1 MSTPKD
7 PRLTAMLGTPERT
20 IQARKAL
27 PNFLDQVT
35 ATQLEGAVVE
45 VAAMAGVGQLLQQAR
60 HQRSLSI
67 RDAARRMDRSPS
79 RVVAIE
85 QATTEITVA
94 TLTRLAQALG
104 YRTEIRLVPMDSDGS
119 DLSARLTVPEEEQPV
134 QDEPR
139 ALLKGSV
146 HLPARKARVGV

>member
-7 PRLTAMLGTPERT
+7 PRLTALLGTPERT
-20 IQARKAL
+20 IQARKTL

-35 ATQLEGAVVE
+35 AQQLQGAAAEAV
-45 VAAMAGVGQLLQQAR
+45 AMAGVGQLLQQAR
-60 HQRSLSI
+60 QRRGMSL

-85 QATTEITVA
+85 QATTEVTVA

-104 YRTEIRLVPMDSDGS
+104 YRTEIRLVPMDGDGS
-119 DLSARLTVPEEEQPV
+119 DLSATMTIPEEEQPA
-134 QDEPR
+134 QGEPR

-146 HLPARKARVGV
+146 HLPARKSRVAV